1 MTVHRLET
9 PLQNNGHREL
19 DFAIARLVGELK
31 RIWSAIQARR
41 SINQLLKWDDRM
53 LGDIGIT
60 RGDVVS
66 SLSGSITEHP
76 GLRLSRLASERR
88 TAALAARRR
97 RTGSGAYAP
106 TGLGFE
112 RCSIRGEGPPK
123 RR

>member
-9 PLQNNGHREL
+9 PFQNNGHREL
-19 DFAIARLVGELK
+19 DFAIARLVGGLK

-76 GLRLSRLASERR
+76 GLRLSRLANERR

-97 RTGSGAYAP
+97 HIGSSAYAP

-112 RCSIRGEGPPK
+112 RCSGRGEGPPK